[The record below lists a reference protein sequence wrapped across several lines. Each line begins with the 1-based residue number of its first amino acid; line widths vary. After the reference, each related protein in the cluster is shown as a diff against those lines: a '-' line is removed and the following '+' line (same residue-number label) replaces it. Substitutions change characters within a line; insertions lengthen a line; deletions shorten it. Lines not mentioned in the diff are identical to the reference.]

1 MTDIEQLHDIRNTMN
16 NMDLEVI
23 QRMIFIYNALEN
35 GWNIKKNSKNLY
47 SFTKNHNNNKEYF
60 SNDYI
65 TTFIK
70 ENINLKNM
78 FSLLSKEIE

>member
-1 MTDIEQLHDIRNTMN
+1 MSNIEQLHDIKNTIEN
-16 NMDLEVI
+16 LDLQTI

-35 GWNIKKNSKNLY
+35 GWNIKKNKSNLY
-47 SFTKNHNNNKEYF
+47 SFKKSHNNSKEYF

-70 ENINLKNM
+70 QNIN
-78 FSLLSKEIE
+78 IENLISSINK

>member
-1 MTDIEQLHDIRNTMN
+1 MTDIEQLHDIRNTIK
-16 NMDLEVI
+16 NMDIQTI

-35 GWNIKKNSKNLY
+35 GWSIKKNNNDLY
-47 SFTKNHNNNKEYF
+47 SFKKSHNNNREYF

-70 ENINLKNM
+70 ENINVKKM
-78 FSLLSKEIE
+78 FSSLADK